1 MILIKLYV
9 LILQDSVNRLLMS
22 AVRHLSLIYNRNILL
37 LSITQSLLTHEVGHF
52 NTSLII
58 LSVDIQTQVLF
69 LILNNSIIY
78 NGILS
83 SHKKE

>member
-22 AVRHLSLIYNRNILL
+22 AVRHLSLIYNQNILL

-69 LILNNSIIY
+69 LIFIIV
-78 NGILS
+78 
-83 SHKKE
+83 